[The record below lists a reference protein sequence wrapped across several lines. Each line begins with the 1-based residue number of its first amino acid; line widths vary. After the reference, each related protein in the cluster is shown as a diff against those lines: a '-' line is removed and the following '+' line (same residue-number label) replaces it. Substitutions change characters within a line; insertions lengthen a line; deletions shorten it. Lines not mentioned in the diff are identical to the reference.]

1 MCPIY
6 HFFKDV
12 LEDLKKAIP
21 DGDLES
27 FNQRLSL
34 VEEFFQD
41 RESTVGGL
49 ATSGALC
56 YAARVGSIPMMDTL
70 IQKGAGKTLLQAEQQ
85 YRIYANTM
93 VDNGRQKNIFKI
105 HFRRIRFIELKC
117 PISLQAQVCYQGS
130 ITALT
135 YLRRYIYSVSVLE
148 FEM

>member
-1 MCPIY
+1 
-6 HFFKDV
+6 V
-12 LEDLKKAIP
+12 
-21 DGDLES
+21 
-27 FNQRLSL
+27 SL
-34 VEEFFQD
+34 VKQHLSELIELLQD
-41 RESTVGGL
+41 DSTIGEQP
-49 ATSGALC
+49 AASNALW
-56 YAARVGSIPMMDTL
+56 YAAWAGSIPMMDTL

-135 YLRRYIYSVSVLE
+135 YLRRYIYAVSVLE